1 MNERIKELARQAYVK
16 DSLEHDPDWKQTE
29 VYNCLMNELDG
40 FFEKFAELIVR
51 ECMNICKQHP
61 SRILS
66 NRWDA
71 DAVTPDILHRF
82 EEHFGVE
89 E

>member
-40 FFEKFAELIVR
+40 FFEKFAELIIK
-51 ECMNICKQHP
+51 ECAEVAKETRWAVPPSQEQIARGIKQ
-61 SRILS
+61 
-66 NRWDA
+66 
-71 DAVTPDILHRF
+71 
-82 EEHFGVE
+82 HFGVE

>member
-29 VYNCLMNELDG
+29 VYNCLMNGLDG

-51 ECMNICKQHP
+51 ECHDEVERYLEACGEITSLP
-61 SRILS
+61 S
-66 NRWDA
+66 
-71 DAVTPDILHRF
+71 F
-82 EEHFGVE
+82 
-89 E
+89 

>member
-1 MNERIKELARQAYVK
+1 MNKRIKELYKQAFGYFPAPIG
-16 DSLEHDPDWKQTE
+16 DP
-29 VYNCLMNELDG
+29 EL
-40 FFEKFAELIVR
+40 EKFAELIVK

-71 DAVTPDILHRF
+71 DAVTPDIVHRF

>member
-1 MNERIKELARQAYVK
+1 MNEQIKCLAEQAELNTTLLFNK
-16 DSLEHDPDWKQTE
+16 EKL
-29 VYNCLMNELDG
+29 
-40 FFEKFAELIVR
+40 EKFAELIVK

-71 DAVTPDILHRF
+71 DAVTPDIVHRF

>member
-1 MNERIKELARQAYVK
+1 MNERIRELLVKAGVINNNFNPLAYEQWYL
-16 DSLEHDPDWKQTE
+16 DSL
-29 VYNCLMNELDG
+29 
-40 FFEKFAELIVR
+40 EKFAELIVR
-51 ECMNICKQHP
+51 ECMTICKEHP

-66 NRWDA
+66 NNWNA
-71 DAVTPDILHRF
+71 DAVAPDIVHRF